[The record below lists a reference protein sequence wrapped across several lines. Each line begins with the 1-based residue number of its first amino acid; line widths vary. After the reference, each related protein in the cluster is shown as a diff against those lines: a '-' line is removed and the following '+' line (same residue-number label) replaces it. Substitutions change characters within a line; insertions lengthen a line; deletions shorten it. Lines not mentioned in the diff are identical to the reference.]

1 MHTRMDV
8 LGPNIR
14 LLIALEKTVLMASIT
29 LYQVNISVKTKSSI
43 ISKKIIVQYQN
54 QMIGDL
60 TDPIILISKKK
71 FLFLLGQILEQSE
84 GSQGY
89 SSMKEIERMSFKYKL
104 PGNTII

>member
-1 MHTRMDV
+1 MDV

-43 ISKKIIVQYQN
+43 ISKKIIVQCQN

-71 FLFLLGQILEQSE
+71 FYSSWGKYWSNQKGHRVIL
-84 GSQGY
+84 
-89 SSMKEIERMSFKYKL
+89 SMKEIERMSFKYKL
-104 PGNTII
+104 PGNAII